1 MVEMGA
7 NLHAKCRGAG
17 RVWRG
22 GDTEERRQ
30 RQFQLICDS
39 AAAVV
44 NITSWAFK
52 LPTTKGPKLDGLR

>member
-1 MVEMGA
+1 MQSAEAQAECGE
-7 NLHAKCRGAG
+7 G
-17 RVWRG
+17 RVKR
-22 GDTEERRQ
+22 RRRQRQ

>member
-17 RVWRG
+17 RVGREG
-22 GDTEERRQ
+22 GENEAA

-52 LPTTKGPKLDGLR
+52 LPTTKDPKLDGLR